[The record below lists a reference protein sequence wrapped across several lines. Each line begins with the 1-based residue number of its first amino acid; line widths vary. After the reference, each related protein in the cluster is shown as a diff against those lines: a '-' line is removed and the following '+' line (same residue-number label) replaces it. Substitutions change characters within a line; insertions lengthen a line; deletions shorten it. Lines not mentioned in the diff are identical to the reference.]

1 MDIHIAVE
9 GRHDLAGQIYRQ
21 LRAGI
26 VEGRLAGGTQL
37 PSTRD
42 LATQLGVSRKTTL
55 DVFERLLAEGF
66 LYARPGAG
74 TFVAE
79 GLRRLPA
86 EPSAHA
92 RAAQQARAPAKTAV
106 RPQPAW
112 DVAPLLPPLP
122 SAGVT
127 YDFIGGVTD
136 KSHFPFDVW
145 RRCVNHALRVQAR
158 GTGTYR
164 DAAGEQELRVA
175 ISRYLAFNRAVASN
189 WEDVIVTQGAQHA
202 LDLLA
207 RVTLRAGDVAVVE
220 DPGYPPA
227 RACFAAAGAKVVP
240 VPVDGE
246 GLVVGKLPKEARL
259 VYVTPSHQFPL
270 GMPMS
275 LERRVALLEWAQARG
290 AVIIEDDYDCEYR
303 FEGRPMEP
311 LKSLDRAGLVAYVG
325 TFSKTIFPDLRV
337 GYMVPPASL
346 TQSLANTRRLSDWHG
361 CMLTQTALARFM
373 LNGDFAKHL
382 KRMHKLYA
390 ARRAQLLAH
399 LQGGLARWFE
409 PIVPAAGIHLAAL
422 LKAPLT
428 EAAVAEAARHASIAL
443 YGITPFHLG
452 AHPRPGFLFG
462 YGSIEA
468 GQIDAALTTLARLL
482 PALDD
487 GTAGHAV
494 QRAPRQGSGL
504 QAKR

>member
-9 GRHDLAGQIYRQ
+9 GGHDLAGQIYRQ

-26 VEGRLAGGTQL
+26 VEGRLAGGTRL

-74 TFVAE
+74 TYVAE

-92 RAAQQARAPAKTAV
+92 RAAQQARTPAKAGV
-106 RPQPAW
+106 RPLPLW
-112 DVAPLLPPLP
+112 DAAPLLPPL
-122 SAGVT
+122 ACAEVT
-127 YDFIGGVTD
+127 YDFVGGVTD

-158 GTGTYR
+158 GSGTYR
-164 DAAGEQELRVA
+164 EAAGEQELRVA
-175 ISRYLAFNRAVASN
+175 ISRYLAFNRAVDSN
-189 WEDVIVTQGAQHA
+189 WEEVIVTQGAQQA

-207 RVTLRAGDVAVVE
+207 RVTLRSGDVAVVE

-227 RACFAAAGAKVVP
+227 RACFAAAGAKLVP
-240 VPVDGE
+240 VPVDGD
-246 GLVVGKLPKEARL
+246 GLAVDKLPNDARL

-325 TFSKTIFPDLRV
+325 TFSKTMFLDLRV
-337 GYMVPPASL
+337 GYLVPPASL
-346 TQSLANTRRLSDWHG
+346 TRALANARRVTDWHG

-399 LQGGLARWFE
+399 LQGGLAHWFE
-409 PIVPAAGIHLAAL
+409 PIVPVAGIHLAAL

-428 EAAVAEAARHASIAL
+428 EAAVAEAARRASIAL
-443 YGITPFHLG
+443 YGIAPFQLG
-452 AHPRPGFLFG
+452 ARSRQGFVFG

-468 GQIDAALTTLARLL
+468 GQIDAALTALERLL

-487 GTAGHAV
+487 GSAG
-494 QRAPRQGSGL
+494 RAAHHRVTQTPRS
-504 QAKR
+504 KR

>member
-1 MDIHIAVE
+1 MEIHLSVE

-26 VEGRLAGGTQL
+26 IEGRLAGGTQL

-66 LYARPGAG
+66 LHARPGSG
-74 TFVAE
+74 TFVAA
-79 GLRRLPA
+79 GLQRLPA
-86 EPSAHA
+86 EKPAHA
-92 RAAQQARAPAKTAV
+92 RAAHDARTAPSSSARAQPVWHTV
-106 RPQPAW
+106 PDVLSPQTTPGT
-112 DVAPLLPPLP
+112 P
-122 SAGVT
+122 
-127 YDFIGGVTD
+127 YDFIGGITD

-145 RRCVNHALRVQAR
+145 RRCVNHALRVQSR
-158 GTGTYR
+158 GRGTYR
-164 DAAGEQELRVA
+164 DAAGEQELRLA

-202 LDLLA
+202 LDLIA
-207 RVTLRAGDVAVVE
+207 RVTLRPGDVAAIE

-227 RACFAAAGAKVVP
+227 RACLTAVGAKVVA
-240 VPVDGE
+240 VPVDAE
-246 GLVVGKLPKEARL
+246 GLVVSKLPKHARL

-275 LERRVALLEWAQARG
+275 LARRVELLEWAQQRD

-311 LKSLDRAGLVAYVG
+311 LKSLDRTGLVAYVG
-325 TFSKTIFPDLRV
+325 TFSKTIFPELRV

-346 TQSLANTRRLSDWHG
+346 FDTLCKARQIGDWHG
-361 CMLTQTALARFM
+361 CSLTQTALSSFM

-390 ARRAQLLAH
+390 ARRASLLAH
-399 LQGGLARWFE
+399 LHGDLARWFE
-409 PIVPAAGIHLAAL
+409 PIVPTAGIHMAAL

-428 EAAVAEAARHASIAL
+428 EAAVIEAAREESIAL
-443 YGITPFHLG
+443 HGLAPFYVRATPQ
-452 AHPRPGFLFG
+452 PGLVFG
-462 YGSIEA
+462 YGGIEA
-468 GQIDAALTTLARLL
+468 GQIDTALAMLAKLL
-482 PALDD
+482 PRVESR
-487 GTAGHAV
+487 T
-494 QRAPRQGSGL
+494 
-504 QAKR
+504 